1 MRKCDL
7 FFVMKKANEPENRAR
22 QPWIIT
28 MGHKPMYCSNNDDEP
43 CLVDDGYIYV
53 RY

>member
-1 MRKCDL
+1 
-7 FFVMKKANEPENRAR
+7 MKKANEPENRAR

-43 CLVDDGYIYV
+43 CLVDDGYINV
-53 RY
+53 RN